1 MKNQVLRNEKKIK
14 ILVISD
20 VPWSDDNSVGNTL
33 DNIFASQKDIKFA
46 NLYCKSGEVK
56 SKLPSMIYQMNE
68 KMIIKK
74 RFARTDIKQ
83 EFRSGSKEDVKV
95 LNHKEKWFYDI
106 VRNLRFPSFFIG
118 RELLWKIGKWKTKE
132 LDDFLADFSPDVIF
146 SFCLDSLYYLDI
158 IKYCVDKTNSK
169 LVLYFVDDV
178 YAYRGRAP
186 LYILHQ
192 SFVRNK
198 MKRLSRGADLLYGA
212 TPDLCEEYS
221 VKFEREIYKLYKVG
235 KEYNYEEKISTIPL
249 KLTYAGNLFYGRW
262 KVLALLAQAI
272 KEINEKA
279 GKQEIHLDIYT
290 SGLYNDKI
298 EKSLNIKDVAELK
311 EKISYEEVK
320 KVLKCSD
327 IVLHVESFERKE
339 IRKTRLSF
347 STKILDCMQSGSCL
361 MAIGPKETASI
372 NILKQNNIAEVI
384 EKFDKEVIKEK
395 LESLLT
401 DRECIES
408 TRERMRKYAVTYH
421 TTEFLDMNLYSKLD
435 KII

>member
-1 MKNQVLRNEKKIK
+1 MK

-20 VPWSDDNSVGNTL
+20 VPWSDDNSVGNTF
-33 DNIFASQKDIKFA
+33 DNIFHNQAGIEFA
-46 NLYCKSGEVK
+46 NLFCKSGNVK
-56 SKLPSMIYQMNE
+56 SEIPSKIYQMNE

-74 RFARTDIKQ
+74 RF
-83 EFRSGSKEDVKV
+83 SKTKKKNDLKTVNKEGENV
-95 LNHKEKWFYDI
+95 LNHNEKRFYDI

-132 LDDFLADFSPDVIF
+132 LDEFLEGFSPDIVF
-146 SFCLDSLYYLDI
+146 SFCLDSSYYLDI
-158 IKYCVDKTNSK
+158 IKYSVEKTSAR

-186 LYILHQ
+186 LYLLHQ
-192 SFVRNK
+192 SFVRKK
-198 MKRLSRGADLLYGA
+198 MKRLSKDANLLYGA

-221 VKFEREIYKLYKVG
+221 AKFEREIYKLYKVR
-235 KEYNYEEKISTIPL
+235 KEYSYEEKISTAPL

-272 KEINEKA
+272 SEINEKSE
-279 GKQEIHLDIYT
+279 KQIIHLDIYT

-298 EKSLNIKDVAELK
+298 EKSLNIKDASELK

-320 KVLKCSD
+320 KVLRDSD

-347 STKILDCMQSGSCL
+347 STKILDCMESGSCL

-372 NILKQNNIAEVI
+372 NILKQNNIAEI
-384 EKFDKEVIKEK
+384 IDKFNKEVIKEE

-408 TRERMRKYAVTYH
+408 TRNRMREYAGTYH
-421 TTEFLDMNLYSKLD
+421 TTEFLEKNLYLKLES
-435 KII
+435 II